1 MQFTKQ
7 YQIWGYRN
15 QGNWFGYQPIEF
27 FPSYFDAIEFLE
39 ENQLQP
45 QIETNDYYLKYH
57 ILTKPQPDKPI
68 VFIQEVTI
76 PLL

>member
-27 FPSYFDAIEFLE
+27 FSTYFDAIEFLE
-39 ENQLQP
+39 ENPLQP
-45 QIETNDYYLKYH
+45 QVETAEYYLKYH
-57 ILTKPQPDKPI
+57 ILAEPSQGEPI

-76 PLL
+76 PIL

>member
-27 FPSYFDAIEFLE
+27 FSTEFEVIKFLE
-39 ENQLQP
+39 ENLLEHHP
-45 QIETNDYYLKYH
+45 EVATYYLKGH
-57 ILTKPQPDKPI
+57 ILEEPQQGKPI
-68 VFIQEVTI
+68 VFIQEVMI
-76 PLL
+76 PLF